1 MYVLLL
7 IILVILLIEIYSLI
21 PDRKNY
27 IIDDKINVTNE
38 TNAKTKDKINTT
50 KEINFKF
57 NEYLT
62 KEGINV
68 FHSPG
73 KILIKDNYNIILK
86 YNDENILME
95 KDSIY
100 TINDNFEIEIINV
113 NNNDIIYYYISS

>member
-1 MYVLLL
+1 MYALLL
-7 IILVILLIEIYSLI
+7 VILVILLIEIYSLI
-21 PDRKNY
+21 PARKKY
-27 IIDDKINVTNE
+27 VIDDKINITNE
-38 TNAKTKDKINTT
+38 TNAKIADKINTT

-57 NEYLT
+57 NEYL
-62 KEGINV
+62 
-68 FHSPG
+68 FSY
-73 KILIKDNYNIILK
+73 LIVIIYEDNYNIILK

>member
-7 IILVILLIEIYSLI
+7 IILFILLIEIYSLI

-27 IIDDKINVTNE
+27 IVDDKINVINE
-38 TNAKTKDKINTT
+38 TNAKIKDKINTNE
-50 KEINFKF
+50 KINFKF
-57 NEYLT
+57 NEYRN

-73 KILIKDNYNIILK
+73 KILIKDNYNIVLK

-95 KDSIY
+95 KDNIY

-113 NNNDIIYYYISS
+113 NNSDIVYYYISS